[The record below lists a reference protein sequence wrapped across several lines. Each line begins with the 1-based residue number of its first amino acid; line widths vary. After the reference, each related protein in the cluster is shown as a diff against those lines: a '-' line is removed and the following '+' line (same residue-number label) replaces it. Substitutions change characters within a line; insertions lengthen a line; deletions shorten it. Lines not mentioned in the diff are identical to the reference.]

1 MKSNRLLLILML
13 LILPI
18 TMFAQSKHLTFK
30 GIPID
35 GTLKEFSKKLVQN
48 GFIEIET
55 TTDFAEF
62 EGTFAGH
69 SNCTVIAYSS
79 PNGQLVHSV
88 AVIFPQLDSWSLL
101 EGQYRGIKESLI
113 KKYGAPVQETESF
126 QTEYEPKDDFSKLH
140 ELKMDRCNYQTSFKT
155 EEGVIMLQISHQ
167 SLYCYVLLGYADDI
181 NMTINQNAADDD
193 F

>member
-48 GFIEIET
+48 GFMEIET

-113 KKYGAPVQETESF
+113 KKYGAPVIETESF
-126 QTEYEPKDDFSKLH
+126 QTEYEPKDDYSKLH
-140 ELKMDRCNYQTSFKT
+140 ELKMDRCNYKTSFQT
-155 EEGVIMLQISHQ
+155 DEGAIMLQIFHQ
-167 SLYCYVLLGYADDI
+167 SYYCYVLLGYADNI
-181 NMTINQNAADDD
+181 NMTIAQNAADND

>member
-1 MKSNRLLLILML
+1 MKSRIISLLLVFV
-13 LILPI
+13 LPLS
-18 TMFAQSKHLTFK
+18 MSAQGNHLTFK

-35 GTLKEFSKKLVQN
+35 GTLKEFSKKLVKS
-48 GFIEIET
+48 GFVEMNST
-55 TTDFAEF
+55 LDFAEF
-62 EGTFAGH
+62 NGPFAGH
-69 SNCTVIAYSS
+69 SDCTVIAYSS

-113 KKYGAPVQETESF
+113 KKYGAPVLETESF

-140 ELKMDRCNYQTSFKT
+140 ELKMDRCNYQTSFQT
-155 EEGVIMLQISHQ
+155 DEGVIMLQISHQ
-167 SLYCYVLLGYADDI
+167 SIYCFILLGYADNI
-181 NMTINQNAADDD
+181 NMRINQNAADDD

>member
-1 MKSNRLLLILML
+1 MITKRLLLILML
-13 LILPI
+13 LILPM

-48 GFIEIET
+48 GFIEVET
-55 TTDFAEF
+55 TTAFAEF

-69 SNCTVIAYSS
+69 SNCTVVAYSS
-79 PNGQLVHSV
+79 PDGQLVHSV

-101 EGQYRGIKESLI
+101 EGQYRNIKESLI
-113 KKYGAPVQETESF
+113 KKYGAPVLETEKF
-126 QTEYEPKDDFSKLH
+126 QTDYEPKDDFSKLH

-155 EEGVIMLQISHQ
+155 EEGVIMLQLSHQ
-167 SLYCYVLLGYADDI
+167 SYYCYVLLGYADDI
-181 NMTINQNAADDD
+181 NMTITQNAADND